1 MRLRLI
7 IALFLVAGAVVVG
20 LFLRSRAKENLNS
33 SSIPAPSILEQSTN
47 RNKFNRNKFNAA
59 PKAPEIKSHP
69 SQKNITNSQEIASTN
84 DVLIKLQ
91 EFSQQEDPK
100 YLTQILVH
108 LTNSDP
114 DIRKAALEATMQF
127 GSRDAIPALKELAS
141 KTDDPRE
148 KVEISDAI
156 EFLELPPFSEI
167 RKRREK

>member
-1 MRLRLI
+1 MRLRFI
-7 IALFLVAGAVVVG
+7 IALFLVAGAAVVVG

-33 SSIPAPSILEQSTN
+33 SSIPAASILEQST
-47 RNKFNRNKFNAA
+47 NRNKFNAA

-69 SQKNITNSQEIASTN
+69 SQKNITNSQETASTD

-108 LTNSDP
+108 LTNSNP

-148 KVEISDAI
+148 KVEILDAI
-156 EFLELPPFSEI
+156 EFLELPPLSEI